1 VILQLKITLKH
12 TSPPVWRRVQLDEQ
26 TTFRE
31 LHLLIQEA
39 FNWEDAHLHEF
50 MLNQTM
56 HNVSF
61 FDSGNI
67 KIGSAEERDNVFE
80 SALDESSEILADY
93 FEQEKNKALYIYDFG
108 DDWQHEIVLE
118 NILYPEESVSY
129 PVCLK
134 AKGIAPEEDSIGV
147 WEDEEVELPGKTN
160 EKQVENDINLSFKS
174 LLRQPEM
181 SWEIKRERDIW
192 RSLFAMI
199 DRYKKTKLW
208 DFLADDQIIIVELAD
223 TKERVYCSILG
234 NAGQEFGIAV
244 YIGDAG
250 LASLQKLVS
259 NPRQYGM
266 DEVMHQR
273 SLLLSLANR
282 DELEEDDYSL
292 IKRLG
297 IAYRGKKQW
306 PLFRSIKPGYYPWII
321 DEQEAIILTETL
333 EIIVENANQWKQ
345 APTNVPIVKEDK
357 WLALLPVEKNESI
370 NWESKLLKPERVE
383 NEKAPAQLMISEIET
398 KRIQKRFPLVEATLE
413 FEGNYFPEPV
423 QNHPA
428 ERPVYPV
435 MVIAADQHEG
445 AIIYNQLLQHENYEQ
460 HLQATFLEMVEQI
473 EAIPAEIRVE
483 NTETLRILKPL
494 FKMLS
499 VHVVQ
504 MESLPVITHFYQEM
518 RNNMDQFE

>member
-1 VILQLKITLKH
+1 MILQLKITLKH

-208 DFLADDQIIIVELAD
+208 DFLADDQIIIGGIGRY
-223 TKERVYCSILG
+223 ERTCLLQY
-234 NAGQEFGIAV
+234 FGECRARIRNSC
-244 YIGDAG
+244 
-250 LASLQKLVS
+250 L
-259 NPRQYGM
+259 
-266 DEVMHQR
+266 
-273 SLLLSLANR
+273 
-282 DELEEDDYSL
+282 
-292 IKRLG
+292 
-297 IAYRGKKQW
+297 YRGCRISQFTKISQQ
-306 PLFRSIKPGYYPWII
+306 P
-321 DEQEAIILTETL
+321 
-333 EIIVENANQWKQ
+333 
-345 APTNVPIVKEDK
+345 PTI
-357 WLALLPVEKNESI
+357 WH
-370 NWESKLLKPERVE
+370 
-383 NEKAPAQLMISEIET
+383 
-398 KRIQKRFPLVEATLE
+398 
-413 FEGNYFPEPV
+413 G
-423 QNHPA
+423 
-428 ERPVYPV
+428 
-435 MVIAADQHEG
+435 
-445 AIIYNQLLQHENYEQ
+445 
-460 HLQATFLEMVEQI
+460 
-473 EAIPAEIRVE
+473 
-483 NTETLRILKPL
+483 
-494 FKMLS
+494 
-499 VHVVQ
+499 
-504 MESLPVITHFYQEM
+504 
-518 RNNMDQFE
+518 

>member
-1 VILQLKITLKH
+1 
-12 TSPPVWRRVQLDEQ
+12 
-26 TTFRE
+26 
-31 LHLLIQEA
+31 
-39 FNWEDAHLHEF
+39 
-50 MLNQTM
+50 
-56 HNVSF
+56 
-61 FDSGNI
+61 
-67 KIGSAEERDNVFE
+67 
-80 SALDESSEILADY
+80 
-93 FEQEKNKALYIYDFG
+93 
-108 DDWQHEIVLE
+108 QHEIVLE

-134 AKGIAPEEDSIGV
+134 AKGIAPEADSIGV

-398 KRIQKRFPLVEATLE
+398 KRIQKR
-413 FEGNYFPEPV
+413 
-423 QNHPA
+423 
-428 ERPVYPV
+428 
-435 MVIAADQHEG
+435 
-445 AIIYNQLLQHENYEQ
+445 
-460 HLQATFLEMVEQI
+460 
-473 EAIPAEIRVE
+473 
-483 NTETLRILKPL
+483 
-494 FKMLS
+494 
-499 VHVVQ
+499 
-504 MESLPVITHFYQEM
+504 
-518 RNNMDQFE
+518 